1 MESARDTVA
10 RNLRRMRSAHGLS
23 QEELAHLAG
32 VDRSYISLLETGSN
46 SASVD
51 MLERLG
57 KALGVSVA
65 RFLEPKATRSR

>member
-1 MESARDTVA
+1 MENARDTVA
-10 RNLRRMRSAHGLS
+10 RNLRRLRSEQGLS
-23 QEELAHLAG
+23 QEELAHRAG

-46 SASVD
+46 SASVG

>member
-10 RNLRRMRSAHGLS
+10 RNLRRMRSEHGLS
-23 QEELAHLAG
+23 QEELAHRAG

-51 MLERLG
+51 MLERIG